1 MQNINELFDN
11 RDMIIESMGYFN
23 PLIVGEYNNVVVT
36 EGIVGGIVEKIKALG
51 KMIKGWLQKLID
63 WVAGKFNNLG
73 IGKSKKSESKDKKS
87 DSLVAQT
94 NRNIAATEKK
104 YQDQIKNSET
114 SKKLDAILADKSIEN
129 KLKQTEMSVPKLVNA
144 KDAVNA
150 LIQDCQKALGTDN
163 PMEQFSKKTPR
174 DYFRK
179 QGMEKMKPADV
190 IKNPVYLSYNRKAGK
205 DCVDRIRSYQKNLEA
220 SYTQLERTASSV
232 TDKDRA
238 NQLLTRA
245 KNINMM
251 TQKVLGSG
259 VKWLSNYAEEV
270 TQLVTKAN
278 QALKGA

>member
-73 IGKSKKSESKDKKS
+73 GKSKKSESKDKKS

-270 TQLVTKAN
+270 TQLVSKAN
-278 QALKGA
+278 QALKGV